1 MPDVGPVIIT
11 TDPEEF
17 QQELRELYVQ
27 GGGDCPEMSVG
38 AIKKALEISLPS
50 SFIYVFTDARSKD
63 YYLKPEA
70 LRLIQEKQ
78 SQVVFV
84 LTGDCGNRTHPG
96 YRAFEDI
103 AATSSGQVFHLE
115 KKDVNQV
122 LNFVVVSLQARKVNL
137 VAQDHNQGGV
147 HELVIPVDNQL
158 REITVSVSGQN
169 PAVTV
174 KDPTGLVLS
183 EGNGLSTLLQLESV
197 LVVNV
202 KSPMPGPWTLKA
214 SSTGLHTLRV
224 TGLSPLDFTHG
235 FSRKPTRNITATS
248 LRPILGIP
256 TYVVLNATGL
266 IPPGVINKLE
276 LINLQGLSLIEVPVF
291 PHPQQLYSSVYNV
304 SGILPPE
311 GFFYLRVSGVDV
323 DNFIFQRITPSAL
336 NAEIPAEPVVSM
348 VERQPGYYEQTAT
361 VVCNVQSVVP
371 FTVQWSKD
379 GKRLGSDLYFREST
393 NVTWE
398 ILDVSIAAE
407 GMYACKAFSIAGTG
421 KAQTFLDVREP
432 PPIIVKTIAGSA
444 PPGGNAVLSCIVT
457 SETPFNLT
465 WKRDRELLQFLLLP
479 HMEQLANGSL
489 KIQVK
494 DTADEGQYECI
505 AANEGGLVS
514 GMVYLAVQTP
524 PVVTMTDDVT
534 TFVTKDNVT
543 IVCTAKGYPKPGIM
557 WLHNGQLL
565 LPGAHYQPFSIAN
578 GAKQGCV
585 LAIFFSMTLREAK
598 EDLSEG
604 IYIRFCTDSS
614 VFNLRR
620 LLARTKTLEELEQEI
635 STDGSSL
642 TVINARVED
651 AGNYTCLA
659 TNSAGSQRLSVNLK
673 YYEVPTVEV
682 SSASQLV
689 SEGDTAVIE
698 CRASGIPEPSLTWL
712 KGNDEL
718 SDLPYIRILS
728 GMLEITGVQ
737 QGDSG
742 EYVCVATN
750 SAGSTSIR
758 SYLDVGLQP
767 TFSVIPVDLGADIGY
782 NVTLPCE
789 SVGSPTPTMK
799 WTHNGQAVNL
809 LSDGNYKQLDNGLF
823 IQNIGLEQE
832 GSYTCIAENAL
843 GKMQA
848 TLIVTVTGLVSPVV
862 TSVPPSVSVTVGS
875 DVRLPCP
882 VLMGNPPPSHQW
894 YKDLQIPLE
903 EEPGL
908 LEFAE
913 DRSLSIK
920 AAGLPDSGNYTCVVT
935 NVAGSTNVTISL
947 KVQVAPSISEDKTE
961 YTVVQGRQV
970 VLTCDA
976 DGVPSPTVSWN
987 NQGESVSGRPG
998 MSVSDT
1004 GALIISSA
1012 RPEDSGPYT
1021 CTAINPAGVASRQVN
1036 LQVFVPPSGTG
1047 GTGDSTNEVTATV
1060 DDKVSLPCDVNAIP
1074 PPVFAWIK
1082 DGQVLSADSARH
1094 AISSSGNLD
1103 IVAVQVDD
1111 SGKYVCVATNVAGNF
1126 TKDIHLIIQAIP
1138 SISEDKTEYTVVQG
1152 RQVVLT
1158 CDADGV
1164 PSPTVSWNNQGESV
1178 SGRPGMSVSDTGA
1191 LIISSA
1197 RPEDS
1202 GPYTCTAINPAG
1214 VASRQVN
1221 LQVFGPET
1229 DVTEEVTVRVDSLV
1243 ELPCKVDAFPPPI
1256 FSWIKDE
1263 QVLSG
1268 NSLHHVVLPSGTL
1281 RIATVE
1287 VADTGEY
1294 KCVATNVAGEF
1305 TKEYFLNVQVAP
1317 SISEDKTEYTVV
1329 QGRQVVLTCDADG
1342 VPSPTVS
1349 WNNQGESVSG
1359 RPGMSVSDTGALI
1372 ISSARPEDSGPYTCT
1387 AINPAGVASRQ
1398 VNLQVFV
1405 PPSGPGTDVTEEVT
1419 VRVDSLV
1426 ELPCKVDAFPPPI
1439 FSWIKDEQ
1447 VLSGNSL
1454 HHVVLPSGTLR
1465 IATVEVADTGEYK
1478 CVATNV
1484 AGEFTKEY
1492 FLNVQVAPSISEDKT
1507 EYTVVQGRQVVLTC
1521 DADGVPS
1528 PTVSWNNQGE
1538 SVSGRPGMSVSD
1550 AGALIISSARPE
1562 DSGPY
1567 TCTAINPAGVASRQ
1581 VDLQV
1586 FGPGGP
1592 EDGTERTVTA
1602 MVDSLVDL
1610 PCEVDSFPPPTFS
1623 WVKDGQ
1629 VLSGN
1634 SLQHL
1639 VVPSG
1644 TLRIAAVQVQDS
1656 GRYTCV
1662 ASNVAGDFRKDYIL
1676 DVQVAP
1682 SISEDKTEYTVVQ
1695 GRQVVLT
1702 CDADG
1707 VPSPTVSWNNQGE
1720 SVSGRPGM
1728 SVSDTGALIISSARP
1743 EDSGPYTCTAINP
1756 AGVAS
1761 RQVNLQ
1767 VFVPPTDGIE
1777 GGSNEVSV
1785 TVRNPVSLPCNVDAI
1800 PPPTFAWSKD
1810 GEPLSGNSLQHVV
1823 LPTGTLSIA
1832 AVEVDDTGIYRC
1844 IASNVAGNL
1853 TKEFILNVHVP
1864 PSVGGRA
1871 TIRDVTVTLNNS
1883 VTLDC
1888 LVSGI
1893 PRPSVRWLKNGE
1905 DVQIGDEVI
1914 LRNSGDTLHIPR
1926 SGLQDEGVYMCVA
1939 SNIVGEDTQSWAVTV
1954 WVPPSIS
1961 DSQNMIT
1968 LKPLESE
1975 DVSLAC
1981 RATGVPAPVFVWLK
1995 NGHSWPVG
2003 DSRVTTE
2010 VETTI
2015 QSGGQSS
2022 VSNYLTIRRVKVG
2035 DTAIYKCIARNSA
2048 GESHK
2053 AFNISVIVKPQI
2065 SGPEP
2070 PTPVIVQVGMSLSLE
2085 CISNG
2090 VPPPMVQWRKDSA
2103 LLSSDGRLTLLSR
2116 GQLLNINTAIQND
2129 QGLYTCTAT
2138 NEGGQA
2144 SRDFR
2149 VTIHVPSQIAGA
2161 DIRENITT
2169 IAGDI
2174 VQLQCDASG
2183 NPQPVVTWTKVGH
2196 QGGQT
2201 NRWQLL
2207 NEGRTLQVAQV
2218 QPEDSGMY
2226 LCTAMNNAGDDE
2238 REYFVKVLVPP
2249 SIDLDQSGEDIIA
2262 VVNRPVELSCPVE
2275 GIPTP
2280 QVRWLHNQ
2288 RPVNQDENIR
2298 ITRQGQTLTVSSVQ
2312 VSHQGSFTCIASNI
2326 VGEVQRTFKFT
2337 VQVPPKIAVI
2347 SEETTNVVSLL
2358 GSPLQLYCN
2367 ASGDPRP
2374 TISWLK
2380 EGSLIT
2386 TDTPGVQILGN
2397 SLTILAADLKDSGSY
2412 TCFANNAAGEDDH
2425 KFDVQIQGK
2434 GMTSG
2439 YYIVYFVPKI
2449 KGPASTEVPTVV
2461 GSPVTLLCEADGK
2474 PPPSLLWL
2482 KDGQTLP
2489 QISRLRVLSNGR
2501 KLRILSVQMA
2511 DSGLYTCIASNVVG
2525 ENQKNFIVTS
2535 LVPPRLQDKDV
2546 PKDITIIEGE
2556 SVELNCKSEGSPPP
2570 VVTWQKDSQ
2579 NVRMNMI
2586 DDGQTLML
2594 ENARVED
2601 SGVYRCLVANPA
2613 GNTTKVFNV
2622 SVHVPPVITS
2632 VESSVTVGI
2641 GEAALLT
2648 CQVEGVP
2655 HPTITWRK
2663 DGVFLTNRDSGRY
2676 QILPSGS
2683 LQISSASIQD
2693 AGLYTCM
2700 ASNEVGTDQ
2709 LRIKLFVHVP
2719 PTIGPGAAYVTAL
2732 VNFPALLSC
2741 EVTGVPAPA
2750 VTWYHEGAL
2759 LDLDELNYQLLPSG
2773 SLRITA
2779 VKLSDQG
2786 VFTCKAS
2793 NTQGTSERD
2802 LILQV
2807 QEPPIIEEGQTSNV
2821 MMVGEVITLECKV
2834 SGVPTP
2840 TVEWLKDGSVV
2851 PMTDR
2856 TSLVSTGLQISAAVV
2871 RDSGL
2876 YSCTAT
2882 NAAGTATRQIQL
2894 NIQDP
2899 PKINNED
2906 PTEVSVV
2913 VNSDVVLPCK
2923 VTGSPY
2929 PRVTWQKRGQIL
2941 KSGNGF
2947 TQRNNDS
2954 LEIRRIKVTDSG
2966 VYSCVAQNNAGTAV
2980 RKVKVFVQVPPAI
2993 EDGPRTII
3001 TKQGQSVTLPCLSS
3015 GRPRPSITWEFNG
3028 QAVSNTDFQHQMLF
3042 SGGLQIPIAQL
3053 QHTGTY
3059 VCKVN
3064 NEAGSSSRTI
3074 TLEVQAPP
3082 VISPVQ
3088 TQRTV
3093 VEGEDVTLPCE
3104 VEGTPVPAIT
3114 WLKDQQVLNLPTPR
3128 IQDRPGQLTI
3138 KEAQRDDGGEYVC
3151 TAINAAGEDSHSFT
3165 LIIFGAGRRKVKVD
3179 FGPPVV
3185 PSVTKHP
3192 GDTTVTKGA
3201 DIQLECAAEG
3211 VPTPEITWTFRGKI
3225 LPASSV
3231 NGHSSL
3237 VVRNAR
3243 KKDEGTY
3250 SCVAENTA
3258 GRRTWVA
3265 GVKVNLPPRVL
3276 QKPESKAVTVAGKV
3290 VLTCSVSGDP
3300 PPSIR
3305 WLKAGEFVESS
3316 NRIRLLENGSLAIF
3330 GATVEDQGLYEC
3342 RAFNEIGSVVAGTA
3356 ELTLQDS
3363 PQFEVEPKDVV
3374 VDQGG
3379 TILVNCAAKGQ
3390 PAPSIKWQ
3398 REGITIITEDRV
3410 TILPNDSLRIEAAQ
3424 MPDSG
3429 NYICLASNSI
3439 GKAKVEFRITVRG
3452 IYPCMVASLR
3462 GSHGSLAVPLVERVF
3477 RHGDDNVIILPL
3489 QTMGVPVSDH
3499 IQRPK
3504 HAILGNVKLMGA
3516 GQSGRCGR
3524 SALQLVVRVSI
3535 NASGPAT
3542 TQCLKTEAN
3551 LAQANPRKSRTATL
3565 TLALVLN
3572 GVWGPWSPWQPC
3584 DVTCGKGVQTRLR
3597 KCDNPAPS
3605 YGGLPCEGSD
3615 RQTQMCELDACPVD
3629 GKWTLWGPWSA
3640 CSSSCNNGIRT
3651 RTRTCTAAEHG
3662 GRACPGED
3670 TQVNFCNSLPCPVHG
3685 GWGPWTDWGSCS
3697 RSCNGGQQKRY
3708 RTCNNPQP
3716 QHGGQSCAGPAAEIE
3731 GCSFEPCPVHGKWS
3745 SWTEWSKCS
3754 ATCGRGE
3761 RIRTRSCNK
3770 PEPQYGGN
3778 SCLGDSSQVQ
3788 ACRIRSCRGRPTQ
3801 AHGSIIGTVNNL
3813 EFGVATLYAN
3823 ITKSRSGNHRVI
3835 AVMTNIP
3842 ANVGF
3847 WLRKL
3852 VSILT
3857 PVYWTTALEI
3867 GEAVNGYTLTKGIF
3881 QRETQV
3887 EFPTGETLHM
3897 THNARGLDDNGVL
3910 QLDIVLKG
3918 DVPRLSSTAN
3928 IILKDYVEDYV
3939 QTGPGQI
3946 YAFSTRMFT
3955 VDGHMQPYSWNH
3967 TIHYDSSLGQMP
3979 YLVER
3984 LSVSS
3989 VGVDYDPDSEI
4000 LDCKL
4005 EASISKGDPSN
4016 QCPEGFR
4023 LDPVGPYCRDDNEC
4037 ATNNPCSHFCHN
4049 AMGKYFCSCPPGL
4062 MIAVDGHT
4070 CEDTNECEKE
4080 KNICPPHQDC
4090 LNTVGSFRCAARC
4103 SKGYQRSASGNRDC
4117 QDLNECEKLPSPCQH
4132 ECINTVGGFRCSCR
4146 QGYRLLGKNT
4156 CVDIDECKGPT
4167 KVCSP
4172 EDRCINTLG
4181 SFTCRPVCNKGFRL
4195 VTNGSCIDIDECSA
4209 GVTECRFNQICRNT
4223 QGSYKCVCPRGFHS
4237 RAVGFPCTDMD
4248 ECQRQPRPCAYKCRN
4263 LPGSYKCLC
4272 PPGQKLL
4279 ADRRSCAGLW
4289 HPDDNNVIT
4298 TKSGCEAGYQEVDG
4312 VCSDVDECAG
4322 PRSKCQH
4329 ECYNTV
4335 GSYQC
4340 RCPTGYR
4347 VMPSGGTCQDINECI
4362 EQNINCGA
4370 NKLCFNRRG
4379 DYECVDSPCPPNYKR
4394 ESSTGYCIRDCNPA
4408 DYRCPTDYAVEFK
4421 TLALPYGIDT
4431 DQDLLRL
4438 IAYFEDGRQHP
4449 KTTFAI
4455 TEQESNLP
4463 FALRPD
4469 KGTDSETNH
4478 CSPFRNQAHYQGD
4491 YYQDAY
4497 QPPLTQT
4504 QPTTNP
4510 DTEEPWKQY

>member
-1 MPDVGPVIIT
+1 MMSWTMVLSVQKTFSRETLLCLCMVWACVLAQGSDETLTPKDVPQGASTLAFVFDITGSMYDDLVQVIDGAAKILETTLSRKEKPLYNYALVPFHDPDIGPVIIT

-17 QQELRELYVQ
+17 QQQLRELYVQ

-122 LNFVVVSLQARKVNL
+122 LNFVRVSLQARKVNL
-137 VAQDHNQGGV
+137 VAQDHNQGGI
-147 HELVIPVDNQL
+147 HELVLPVDNQL

-169 PAVTV
+169 PAITV

-183 EGNGLSTLLQLESV
+183 EGNGLTTLLQLESV

-202 KSPMPGPWTLKA
+202 KAPMPGPWTLKA

-224 TGLSPLDFTHG
+224 TGLSSLDFTHG
-235 FSRKPTRNITATS
+235 FSRKPTRNITAAAS
-248 LRPILGIP
+248 RPILGIP
-256 TYVVLNATGL
+256 TYVVVNATGL

-291 PHPQQLYSSVYNV
+291 RHPEQHYSSLYNV

-348 VERQPGYYEQTAT
+348 AERQPGYYEQTAT

-407 GMYACKAFSIAGTG
+407 GMYECKAFSIAGVD
-421 KAQTFLDVREP
+421 KARTFLDVREP
-432 PPIIVKTIAGSA
+432 PPIIVRAIGGSA
-444 PPGGNAVLSCIVT
+444 PPGGNTVLSCIVT

-465 WKRDRELLQFLLLP
+465 WKRNGKQLQFLLLP

-489 KIQVK
+489 KIQVQG
-494 DTADEGQYECI
+494 TADEGEYECI
-505 AANEGGLVS
+505 AANEGGHVS

-524 PVVTMTDDVT
+524 PVITITEDVS
-534 TFVTKDNVT
+534 TFVAKDNVT

-565 LPGAHYQPFSIAN
+565 LPSAHYQ
-578 GAKQGCV
+578 
-585 LAIFFSMTLREAK
+585 
-598 EDLSEG
+598 
-604 IYIRFCTDSS
+604 
-614 VFNLRR
+614 
-620 LLARTKTLEELEQEI
+620 I
-635 STDGSSL
+635 SPDGSGL

-659 TNSAGSQRLSVNLK
+659 TNSAGSQRGIVNLQ
-673 YYEVPTVEV
+673 YHEVPTVEV

-689 SEGDTAVIE
+689 SEGDTAVLE
-698 CRASGIPEPSLTWL
+698 CKASGIPAPSFTWL
-712 KGNDEL
+712 KGKEEL
-718 SDLPYIRILS
+718 SDLPYIKILN
-728 GMLEITGVQ
+728 GKLEITGVQ
-737 QGDSG
+737 LADSG

-750 SAGSTSIR
+750 AVGSTSI
-758 SYLDVGLQP
+758 SSFLEVGFQP
-767 TFSVIPVDLGADIGY
+767 TFSVAPVDVGVDIGY

-789 SVGSPTPTMK
+789 SVGSPTPTIR
-799 WTHNGQAVNL
+799 WTHHGQPVD
-809 LSDGNYKQLDNGLF
+809 LSDRHYKQLDSGLL
-823 IQNIGLEQE
+823 IQSVGLEQE

-848 TLIVTVTGLVSPVV
+848 TLLVTVTGLVSPVV
-862 TSVPPSVSVTVGS
+862 TTVPPSVSVIVGS

-882 VLMGNPPPSHQW
+882 VLMGNPPPRHQW
-894 YKDLQIPLE
+894 YKNSQIPLD
-903 EEPGL
+903 EEPGI
-908 LEFAE
+908 LEFGD

-920 AAGLPDSGNYTCVVT
+920 TAELLDSGIYTCVVT

-947 KVQVAPSISEDKTE
+947 KVQV
-961 YTVVQGRQV
+961 
-970 VLTCDA
+970 
-976 DGVPSPTVSWN
+976 
-987 NQGESVSGRPG
+987 
-998 MSVSDT
+998 
-1004 GALIISSA
+1004 
-1012 RPEDSGPYT
+1012 
-1021 CTAINPAGVASRQVN
+1021 
-1036 LQVFVPPSGTG
+1036 
-1047 GTGDSTNEVTATV
+1047 
-1060 DDKVSLPCDVNAIP
+1060 
-1074 PPVFAWIK
+1074 
-1082 DGQVLSADSARH
+1082 
-1094 AISSSGNLD
+1094 
-1103 IVAVQVDD
+1103 
-1111 SGKYVCVATNVAGNF
+1111 
-1126 TKDIHLIIQAIP
+1126 IP

-1164 PSPTVSWNNQGESV
+1164 PSPTVTWNNRGEPV
-1178 SGRPGMSVSDTGA
+1178 SDRPGMSISDTGA

-1197 RPEDS
+1197 RPADS

-1221 LQVFGPET
+1221 LQVFVPPSGTNFTDNSTNEVTATVDDKVSLPCDVDAIPPPVFAWIKDGQVLSGPRHSISSSGTLNIVAVQVGDSGKYVCVATNEAGNFT
-1229 DVTEEVTVRVDSLV
+1229 LDLNLIVQAIPSISGDKTEYTVVQGRQVVLTCDADGVPSPTVTWNNRGEPVSDRPGMSISDTGALIISSARPADSGPYTCTAINPAGVASRQVNLQVFVPPSGSGIDGTEEVTVMVDSLV
-1243 ELPCKVDAFPPPI
+1243 ELPCKVDAFPPPT
-1256 FSWIKDE
+1256 FSWIKDG
-1263 QVLSG
+1263 QMLSG
-1268 NSLHHVVLPSGTL
+1268 NSLQHVVLPSGTL
-1281 RIATVE
+1281 RIATVQ
-1287 VADTGEY
+1287 VADSGEY
-1294 KCVATNVAGEF
+1294 KCVASNVAGEL
-1305 TKEYFLNVQVAP
+1305 TKDYTLDVQVIPSISGDKTEYTVVQGRQVVLTCDADGVPSPTVTWNNRGEPVSDRPGMSISDTGALIISSARPADSGPYTCTAINPAGVASRQVNLQVFVPPSGSGIDGTEEVTVMVDSLVELPCKVDAFPPPTFSWIKDGQMLSGNSLQHVVLPSGTLRIATVQVADSGEYKCVASNVAGELTKDYTLDVQVIP

-1342 VPSPTVS
+1342 VPSPTVT
-1349 WNNQGESVSG
+1349 WNNRGEPVSD
-1359 RPGMSVSDTGALI
+1359 RPGMSISDTGALI
-1372 ISSARPEDSGPYTCT
+1372 ISSARPADSGPYTCT

-1405 PPSGPGTDVTEEVT
+1405 PPSGSGIDGTEEVT
-1419 VRVDSLV
+1419 VMVDSLV
-1426 ELPCKVDAFPPPI
+1426 ELPCKVDAFPPPT
-1439 FSWIKDEQ
+1439 FSWIKDGQ
-1447 VLSGNSL
+1447 MLSGNSL
-1454 HHVVLPSGTLR
+1454 QHVVLPSGTLR
-1465 IATVEVADTGEYK
+1465 IATVQVADSGEYK
-1478 CVATNV
+1478 CVASNV
-1484 AGEFTKEY
+1484 AGELTKDY
-1492 FLNVQVAPSISEDKT
+1492 TLDVQVIPSISEDKT

-1528 PTVSWNNQGE
+1528 PTVTWKNRGE
-1538 SVSGRPGMSVSD
+1538 PVSDRPGMS
-1550 AGALIISSARPE
+1550 I
-1562 DSGPY
+1562 
-1567 TCTAINPAGVASRQ
+1567 
-1581 VDLQV
+1581 
-1586 FGPGGP
+1586 
-1592 EDGTERTVTA
+1592 
-1602 MVDSLVDL
+1602 
-1610 PCEVDSFPPPTFS
+1610 
-1623 WVKDGQ
+1623 
-1629 VLSGN
+1629 
-1634 SLQHL
+1634 
-1639 VVPSG
+1639 
-1644 TLRIAAVQVQDS
+1644 
-1656 GRYTCV
+1656 
-1662 ASNVAGDFRKDYIL
+1662 
-1676 DVQVAP
+1676 
-1682 SISEDKTEYTVVQ
+1682 
-1695 GRQVVLT
+1695 
-1702 CDADG
+1702 
-1707 VPSPTVSWNNQGE
+1707 
-1720 SVSGRPGM
+1720 
-1728 SVSDTGALIISSARP
+1728 SDTGALIISSARP
-1743 EDSGPYTCTAINP
+1743 ADSGPYTCTAINP

-1767 VFVPPTDGIE
+1767 VFVPPTGDGFQ
-1777 GGSNEVSV
+1777 GGINEISV
-1785 TVRNPVSLPCNVDAI
+1785 TVRNPVSLPCDVDAI
-1800 PPPTFAWSKD
+1800 PPPIFAWIKD
-1810 GEPLSGNSLQHVV
+1810 GETLSGNSLQHVV
-1823 LPTGTLSIA
+1823 LPSGTLSIA
-1832 AVEVDDTGIYRC
+1832 AVEVDDAGIYRC
-1844 IASNVAGNL
+1844 IATNVAGNF
-1853 TKEFILNVHVP
+1853 TKEFVLDVHVP
-1864 PSVGGRA
+1864 PSVRDGTV
-1871 TIRDVTVTLNNS
+1871 TIRDVTVTFNTS

-1893 PRPSVRWLKNGE
+1893 PRPSVQWLKNGK
-1905 DVQIGDEVI
+1905 DVQIGGQVI
-1914 LRNSGDTLHIPR
+1914 LKNSGETLHIPR
-1926 SGLQDEGVYMCVA
+1926 ASLQDGGVYMCVA
-1939 SNIVGEDTQSWAVTV
+1939 TNIAGEDTQSWAVTV
-1954 WVPPSIS
+1954 FVPPSIS
-1961 DSQNMIT
+1961 DSQSMVV
-1968 LKPLESE
+1968 LKPLETE
-1975 DVSLAC
+1975 DVSMAC
-1981 RATGVPAPVFVWLK
+1981 QATGVPAPVFVWLK

-2003 DSRVTTE
+2003 NSKVTTE
-2010 VETTI
+2010 IQTTL
-2015 QSGGQSS
+2015 QSDGQSS
-2022 VSNYLTIRRVKVG
+2022 VSNYLTIRNVKVG

-2048 GESHK
+2048 GESNK
-2053 AFNISVIVKPQI
+2053 NFNISVLVKPQI

-2070 PTPVIVQVGMSLSLE
+2070 PTPMIVQVGTSLSLE

-2090 VPPPMVQWRKDSA
+2090 VPAPTVQWRKDGA

-2129 QGLYTCTAT
+2129 EGLYTCVAS

-2144 SRDFR
+2144 SRSFR
-2149 VTIHVPSQIAGA
+2149 VNIHVPSQIAGA
-2161 DIRENITT
+2161 DIRENMTT

-2174 VQLQCDASG
+2174 VELQCDASG
-2183 NPQPVVTWTKVGH
+2183 NPQPAVTWTKVGH
-2196 QGGQT
+2196 HGGKID
-2201 NRWQLL
+2201 RWKLL
-2207 NEGRTLQVAQV
+2207 NEGHTLQIVQV

-2226 LCTAMNNAGDDE
+2226 LCTAINSAGDDE

-2249 SIDLDQSGEDIIA
+2249 SIDLTGSGADVTA
-2262 VVNRPVELSCPVE
+2262 VINRPMELTCPVE

-2288 RPVNQDENIR
+2288 KRVNQDENIR
-2298 ITRQGQTLTVSSVQ
+2298 ITRQGQTLSISSVH
-2312 VSHQGSFTCIASNI
+2312 VSHRGTFTCIASNI
-2326 VGEVQRTFKFT
+2326 VGEEQRSFRTI
-2337 VQVPPKIAVI
+2337 VQVPPKIAI

-2358 GSPLQLYCN
+2358 GSQLELHCN
-2367 ASGDPRP
+2367 ASGDPPP
-2374 TISWLK
+2374 TTSWLK
-2380 EGSLIT
+2380 EGLLIT
-2386 TDTPGVQILGN
+2386 ADTPGVEILGN
-2397 SLTILAADLKDSGSY
+2397 KLTILGANLKDSGSY
-2412 TCFANNAAGEDDH
+2412 TCVANNAAGEDDH
-2425 KFDVQIQGK
+2425 NFDVQIQ
-2434 GMTSG
+2434 
-2439 YYIVYFVPKI
+2439 VVPEI
-2449 KGPASTEVPTVV
+2449 KGEASTDVRTVV
-2461 GSPVTLLCEADGK
+2461 GNSVTLLCEADGQ

-2489 QISRLRVLSNGR
+2489 QISRLRVLSDGR
-2501 KLRILSVQMA
+2501 KLRILSVQKA

-2525 ENQKNFIVTS
+2525 ENQKNFILTS

-2556 SVELNCKSEGSPPP
+2556 SVELNCRSEGSPPP
-2570 VVTWQKDSQ
+2570 VVTWQKDDQ
-2579 NVRMNMI
+2579 NIHLSISN
-2586 DDGQTLML
+2586 DGQTLML
-2594 ENARVED
+2594 ENARVKD

-2613 GNTTKVFNV
+2613 GNTTKVYNI
-2622 SVHVPPVITS
+2622 SVHVPPVIS
-2632 VESSVTVGI
+2632 IAESLVTVGV
-2641 GEAALLT
+2641 GEVALLT
-2648 CQVEGVP
+2648 CQAEGVP

-2663 DGVFLTNRDSGRY
+2663 DGVFLTNRDSGKYRV
-2676 QILPSGS
+2676 LPSGS
-2683 LQISSASIQD
+2683 VQISSASIQD

-2700 ASNEVGTDQ
+2700 ASNEAGTDQ
-2709 LRIKLFVHVP
+2709 QRIQLFVHVQ
-2719 PTIGPGAAYVTAL
+2719 PTIGPGATSVTAL
-2732 VNFPALLSC
+2732 VNSPALLSC
-2741 EVTGVPAPA
+2741 EVTGVPAPT
-2750 VTWYHEGAL
+2750 VTWYHEGAP
-2759 LDLDELNYQLLPSG
+2759 LDSDELNYQLLPSG

-2786 VFTCKAS
+2786 IFTCQAS
-2793 NTQGTSERD
+2793 NTQGSSERD
-2802 LILQV
+2802 LLLQV
-2807 QEPPIIEEGQTSNV
+2807 QEPPTIEEGGTDSV
-2821 MMVGEVITLECKV
+2821 VMVGEVITLECKV

-2840 TVEWLKDGSVV
+2840 TVDWLKDGSVV

-2871 RDSGL
+2871 RDSGQ

-2882 NAAGTATRQIQL
+2882 NAAGTATKQIQL
-2894 NIQDP
+2894 NVRDP
-2899 PKINNED
+2899 PRINDED
-2906 PTEVSVV
+2906 PTDISVV
-2913 VNSDVVLPCK
+2913 VNSDVVLPCR
-2923 VTGSPY
+2923 VMGSPH
-2929 PRVTWQKRGQIL
+2929 PRVTWQKRGQFL
-2941 KSGNGF
+2941 HDDNGF
-2947 TQRNNDS
+2947 TQRDDHS
-2954 LEIRRIKVTDSG
+2954 LEIRRIKVADSG

-2980 RKVKVFVQVPPAI
+2980 RKVKVFVQVPPVI

-3001 TKQGQSVTLPCLSS
+3001 TKQGLSVTLPCLSS
-3015 GRPRPSITWEFNG
+3015 GRPRPSINWEFNG
-3028 QAVSNTDFQHQMLF
+3028 KPIVSTDFQHQMLF

-3053 QHTGTY
+3053 EHTGTY
-3059 VCKVN
+3059 ACKVT

-3082 VISPVQ
+3082 VIAPVQ

-3093 VEGEDVTLPCE
+3093 VEGQDVSLPCE
-3104 VEGTPVPAIT
+3104 AEGTPVPAIT
-3114 WLKDQQVLNLPTPR
+3114 WLKDQQVLNLQTSR
-3128 IQDRPGQLTI
+3128 IQVSPGQLTI
-3138 KEAQRDDGGEYVC
+3138 KEAQRDDGGEYIC
-3151 TAINAAGEDSHSFT
+3151 SAINAAGEDSHSFT
-3165 LIIFGAGRRKVKVD
+3165 LLIF
-3179 FGPPVV
+3179 VV
-3185 PSVTKHP
+3185 PSLTQFP
-3192 GDTTVTKGA
+3192 GDTKVTEGE

-3211 VPTPEITWTFRGKI
+3211 VPTPVITWTFRGKI
-3225 LPASSV
+3225 IPASSV
-3231 NGHSSL
+3231 NGYSSL

-3258 GRRTWVA
+3258 GRRRVVA
-3265 GVKVNLPPRVL
+3265 AVKVNIPPRVV
-3276 QKPESKAVTVAGKV
+3276 KRPESKAVTVAGKV

-3300 PPSIR
+3300 PPRIR
-3305 WLKAGEFVESS
+3305 WLKSGEFVKSS
-3316 NRIRLLENGSLAIF
+3316 NRIQLLKNGSLVIN
-3330 GATVEDQGLYEC
+3330 GATAEDKGLYEC
-3342 RAFNEIGSVVAGTA
+3342 RAFNEIGTVVAGTA

-3363 PQFEVEPKDVV
+3363 PQIVVKPEDVV

-3379 TILVNCAAKGQ
+3379 TILVNCGAMGE
-3390 PAPSIKWQ
+3390 PAPSIQWQ

-3429 NYICLASNSI
+3429 NYICLASNSF
-3439 GKAKVEFRITVRG
+3439 GKSFVNFRITVR
-3452 IYPCMVASLR
+3452 V
-3462 GSHGSLAVPLVERVF
+3462 HGGFSPWQPWESCSTTCGEGVQTR
-3477 RHGDDNVIILPL
+3477 RRRCDNPPPANNGHFCV
-3489 QTMGVPVSDH
+3489 
-3499 IQRPK
+3499 
-3504 HAILGNVKLMGA
+3504 
-3516 GQSGRCGR
+3516 
-3524 SALQLVVRVSI
+3524 
-3535 NASGPAT
+3535 GPHT
-3542 TQCLKTEAN
+3542 ESKTC
-3551 LAQANPRKSRTATL
+3551 NPRQCEIDGGWSNWSVWEECSATCGKGVHQRTRSCNNPIPQNGGKPCTGEATQVQDCH
-3565 TLALVLN
+3565 TEPCPVN
-3572 GVWGPWSPWQPC
+3572 GVWGQWSPWQPC

-3597 KCDNPAPS
+3597 KCDKPAPS
-3605 YGGLPCEGSD
+3605 HGGLPCEGSV

-3629 GKWTLWGPWSA
+3629 GKWTLWSPWSA

-3651 RTRTCTAAEHG
+3651 RTRTCTTAEHG
-3662 GRACPGED
+3662 GRSCPGED

-3685 GWGPWTDWGSCS
+3685 GWGPWTAWGSCS

-3716 QHGGQSCAGPAAEIE
+3716 QHGGQSCAGPATETE

-3745 SWTEWSKCS
+3745 PWTEWSECS

-3761 RIRTRSCNK
+3761 RTRTRSCNK
-3770 PEPQYGGN
+3770 PQPQYGGN

-3801 AHGSIIGTVNNL
+3801 AYGSIIGTVNNL
-3813 EFGVATLYAN
+3813 EFGVSTLHAN

-3835 AVMTNIP
+3835 AVMTDIP

-3857 PVYWTTALEI
+3857 PVYWTTALEV

-3918 DVPRLSSTAN
+3918 DVPHLSSTAN

-3955 VDGHMQPYSWNH
+3955 VDGHMQPYTWNH

-4005 EASISKGDPSN
+4005 EASISKGVPSN
-4016 QCPEGFR
+4016 QCPAGFQ
-4023 LDPVGPYCRDDNEC
+4023 LDSVGPYCRDDNEC

-4049 AMGKYFCSCPPGL
+4049 AIGKYFCSCPPGH

-4070 CEDTNECEKE
+4070 CEDTNECEQE
-4080 KNICPPHQDC
+4080 KDICPPHQDC
-4090 LNTVGSFRCAARC
+4090 LNTVGSFHCAARC
-4103 SKGYQRSASGNRDC
+4103 SKGYHRSPSGNRDC
-4117 QDLNECEKLPSPCQH
+4117 QD
-4132 ECINTVGGFRCSCR
+4132 
-4146 QGYRLLGKNT
+4146 
-4156 CVDIDECKGPT
+4156 IDECNGPT
-4167 KVCSP
+4167 EVCSP

-4181 SFTCRPVCNKGFRL
+4181 SFTCRPVCNKGFQL
-4195 VTNGSCIDIDECSA
+4195 VANGSCIDIDECSA

-4223 QGSYKCVCPRGFHS
+4223 QGGYKCVCPRGFHS
-4237 RAVGFPCTDMD
+4237 RAVGFPCTDVD

-4272 PPGQKLL
+4272 PSGQELL

-4289 HPDDNNVIT
+4289 HPDNTDNNVIT
-4298 TKSGCEAGYQEVDG
+4298 TTSGCDAGYQEVDG
-4312 VCSDVDECAG
+4312 ICLDVDECAG
-4322 PRSKCQH
+4322 PKSKCQH
-4329 ECYNTV
+4329 ECHNTV

-4347 VMPSGGTCQDINECI
+4347 VLPSGGTCQDINECI
-4362 EQNINCGA
+4362 EKDINCGP
-4370 NKLCFNRRG
+4370 NRLCFNRRG
-4379 DYECVDSPCPPNYKR
+4379 DYECVDSPCPPSYRR

-4408 DYRCPTDYAVEFK
+4408 DYRCPTDYAVEYK
-4421 TLALPYGIDT
+4421 TLALPYGIDAN
-4431 DQDLLRL
+4431 QDLLRL

-4449 KTTFAI
+4449 KTTFSI

-4469 KGTDSETNH
+4469 KGTGVLYTL
-4478 CSPFRNQAHYQGD
+4478 R
-4491 YYQDAY
+4491 
-4497 QPPLTQT
+4497 PLTQARSF
-4504 QPTTNP
+4504 QMRVRAISYDESRIEYQTTFIIYISVSSYP
-4510 DTEEPWKQY
+4510 Y

>member
-1 MPDVGPVIIT
+1 MISGTMVVGVRKIDILLCLCMVWACCMAQDRGETSAPEDVPQGASTLAFVFDITGSMYDDLVQVIEGAAKILETTLSRKEKPLYNYALVPFHDPDIGPVIIT

-122 LNFVVVSLQARKVNL
+122 LNFVRVSLQARKVNL
-137 VAQDHNQGGV
+137 VAQDHNQAGV

-169 PAVTV
+169 PSITV
-174 KDPTGLVLS
+174 RDPTGLVLS
-183 EGNGLSTLLQLESV
+183 EGNGLTTLLQLESV

-202 KSPMPGPWTLKA
+202 KAPMPGPWTLKA

-235 FSRKPTRNITATS
+235 FSRKPTRNMTATS
-248 LRPILGIP
+248 PRPVLGIP

-291 PHPQQLYSSVYNV
+291 PDPEQPYSSLYNV

-361 VVCNVQSVVP
+361 VVCSVQSVVP

-407 GMYACKAFSIAGTG
+407 GMYECKAFSIAGVG
-421 KAQTFLDVREP
+421 KARTFLDVREP
-432 PPIIVKTIAGSA
+432 PPIIVSTIAGSA

-465 WKRDRELLQFLLLP
+465 WKREGELLQFLLLP

-505 AANEGGLVS
+505 AANEGGQVS

-524 PVVTMTDDVT
+524 PVVTITDDVS

-565 LPGAHYQPFSIAN
+565 LPSSHYQ
-578 GAKQGCV
+578 
-585 LAIFFSMTLREAK
+585 
-598 EDLSEG
+598 
-604 IYIRFCTDSS
+604 
-614 VFNLRR
+614 
-620 LLARTKTLEELEQEI
+620 I
-635 STDGSSL
+635 SGDGSSL

-682 SSASQLV
+682 SLASQLV
-689 SEGDTAVIE
+689 SEGDTAVLE
-698 CRASGIPEPSLTWL
+698 CKASGIPAPSLTWL
-712 KGNDEL
+712 KGDDEL
-718 SDLPYIRILS
+718 RDLPYIRILN
-728 GMLEITGVQ
+728 GKLEITGVQ
-737 QGDSG
+737 LGDSG

-750 SAGSTSIR
+750 SAGSTSIS
-758 SYLDVGLQP
+758 SYLEVGLQP
-767 TFSVIPVDLGADIGY
+767 TFSVVPVDMGVDIGY

-789 SVGSPTPTMK
+789 SVGSPTPAIR
-799 WTHNGQAVNL
+799 WTHNGQPVNL
-809 LSDGNYKQLDNGLF
+809 VSDRKYKQLDNGLF

-848 TLIVTVTGLVSPVV
+848 TLLVTVTGLVSPVV
-862 TSVPPSVSVTVGS
+862 TSVPPSISVTVGS

-882 VLMGNPPPSHQW
+882 VLMGNPQPTHQW
-894 YKDLQIPLE
+894 YKNSQIPLE
-903 EEPGL
+903 EEPGI

-913 DRSLSIK
+913 DRSLLIK
-920 AAGLPDSGNYTCVVT
+920 TAGLPDSGRYTCFVT

-947 KVQVAPSISEDKTE
+947 KVQVSPSISEDETE

-987 NQGESVSGRPG
+987 NQGAPVSGRQG
-998 MSVSDT
+998 MSISDT

-1036 LQVFVPPSGTG
+1036 LQVFVPPSGQ
-1047 GTGDSTNEVTATV
+1047 GTDGTEEVTAMV
-1060 DDKVSLPCDVNAIP
+1060 DSLVELPCKVDAFP
-1074 PPVFAWIK
+1074 PPTFSWIK
-1082 DGQVLSADSARH
+1082 DGQVLSGNSLHHAVLPSGTLRIATVKVADS
-1094 AISSSGNLD
+1094 GEY
-1103 IVAVQVDD
+1103 
-1111 SGKYVCVATNVAGNF
+1111 KCVATNVAGEL
-1126 TKDIHLIIQAIP
+1126 TKDYSLNVQVSP
-1138 SISEDKTEYTVVQG
+1138 SISEEKTEYTVVQG

-1164 PSPTVSWNNQGESV
+1164 PSPTVSWNNQGEPV
-1178 SGRPGMSVSDTGA
+1178 SGRQGMS
-1191 LIISSA
+1191 I
-1197 RPEDS
+1197 
-1202 GPYTCTAINPAG
+1202 
-1214 VASRQVN
+1214 
-1221 LQVFGPET
+1221 
-1229 DVTEEVTVRVDSLV
+1229 
-1243 ELPCKVDAFPPPI
+1243 
-1256 FSWIKDE
+1256 
-1263 QVLSG
+1263 
-1268 NSLHHVVLPSGTL
+1268 
-1281 RIATVE
+1281 
-1287 VADTGEY
+1287 
-1294 KCVATNVAGEF
+1294 
-1305 TKEYFLNVQVAP
+1305 
-1317 SISEDKTEYTVV
+1317 
-1329 QGRQVVLTCDADG
+1329 
-1342 VPSPTVS
+1342 
-1349 WNNQGESVSG
+1349 
-1359 RPGMSVSDTGALI
+1359 SDTGALI

-1405 PPSGPGTDVTEEVT
+1405 PPSSGSGGPGDDTET
-1419 VRVDSLV
+1419 
-1426 ELPCKVDAFPPPI
+1426 
-1439 FSWIKDEQ
+1439 
-1447 VLSGNSL
+1447 
-1454 HHVVLPSGTLR
+1454 
-1465 IATVEVADTGEYK
+1465 
-1478 CVATNV
+1478 
-1484 AGEFTKEY
+1484 
-1492 FLNVQVAPSISEDKT
+1492 
-1507 EYTVVQGRQVVLTC
+1507 
-1521 DADGVPS
+1521 
-1528 PTVSWNNQGE
+1528 
-1538 SVSGRPGMSVSD
+1538 
-1550 AGALIISSARPE
+1550 
-1562 DSGPY
+1562 
-1567 TCTAINPAGVASRQ
+1567 
-1581 VDLQV
+1581 
-1586 FGPGGP
+1586 
-1592 EDGTERTVTA
+1592 TVTA

-1634 SLQHL
+1634 SLQYL
-1639 VVPSG
+1639 VLPSG
-1644 TLRIAAVQVQDS
+1644 KLRIAAVQVGDN
-1656 GRYTCV
+1656 GRYTCI

-1676 DVQVAP
+1676 DVQVSP
-1682 SISEDKTEYTVVQ
+1682 SISEDETEYTVVQ

-1720 SVSGRPGM
+1720 PVSGRQGM
-1728 SVSDTGALIISSARP
+1728 SISDTGALIISSARP

-1767 VFVPPTDGIE
+1767 VFVPPTGDGVQ

-1785 TVRNPVSLPCNVDAI
+1785 TVRNPVSLPCAVDAI

-1810 GEPLSGNSLQHVV
+1810 GEPLSGNSLQHVI
-1823 LPTGTLSIA
+1823 LPSGTLSIA
-1832 AVEVDDTGIYRC
+1832 AVEVDDTGTYRC

-1853 TKEFILNVHVP
+1853 TKDFILNVHVP
-1864 PSVGGRA
+1864 PTVGDGRVP
-1871 TIRDVTVTLNNS
+1871 IRDVTVTLNNS

-1893 PRPSVRWLKNGE
+1893 PRPSVRWLKDGE
-1905 DVQIGDEVI
+1905 DVKIGDQVQ
-1914 LRNSGDTLHIPR
+1914 LQNSGDTLQISR
-1926 SGLQDEGVYMCVA
+1926 TSLQDGGVYMCVA
-1939 SNIVGEDTQSWAVTV
+1939 TNIAGEDTQSWGVTV
-1954 WVPPSIS
+1954 WVPPTIP
-1961 DSQNMIT
+1961 DNQNMIT
-1968 LKPLESE
+1968 LTPLESE
-1975 DVSLAC
+1975 DVSIAC
-1981 RATGVPAPVFVWLK
+1981 QATGVPAPVFVWLK
-1995 NGHSWPVG
+1995 NDRSWPVG

-2010 VETTI
+2010 VETTLD
-2015 QSGGQSS
+2015 SGGQSS
-2022 VSNYLTIRRVKVG
+2022 VSNYITIRNVKVG

-2053 AFNISVIVKPQI
+2053 VFNISVIVKPQI
-2065 SGPEP
+2065 SGLEP
-2070 PTPVIVQVGMSLSLE
+2070 PSPMIVQVGTSLSLE

-2090 VPPPMVQWRKDSA
+2090 VPAPTVQWRKDGA

-2116 GQLLNINTAIQND
+2116 GQLLNIDTAIQND
-2129 QGLYTCTAT
+2129 EGLYTCTAS

-2169 IAGDI
+2169 IAGDM
-2174 VQLQCDASG
+2174 VELQCDASG

-2196 QGGQT
+2196 QGAER
-2201 NRWQLL
+2201 NRWKLL
-2207 NEGRTLQVAQV
+2207 NGGTTLQVVQV
-2218 QPEDSGMY
+2218 QPEDSGTY

-2249 SIDLDQSGEDIIA
+2249 TIDLSGPGEDVTT
-2262 VVNRPVELSCPVE
+2262 VVNRPVELTCPVE

-2298 ITRQGQTLTVSSVQ
+2298 LTRQGQTLSVSSVQ
-2312 VSHQGSFTCIASNI
+2312 ISHQGTFTCIASNI
-2326 VGEVQRTFKFT
+2326 VGQVERTFRLT
-2337 VQVPPKIAVI
+2337 VQVPPKIVM

-2358 GSPLQLYCN
+2358 GSPLQLQCN
-2367 ASGDPRP
+2367 ASGDPPP

-2386 TDTPGVQILGN
+2386 ADTPGVQVLGN
-2397 SLTILAADLKDSGSY
+2397 TLTILAADLKLHSGSY

-2425 KFDVQIQGK
+2425 NFNVQIQ
-2434 GMTSG
+2434 
-2439 YYIVYFVPKI
+2439 VVPII
-2449 KGPASTEVPTVV
+2449 KGPASTEVRTVV
-2461 GSPVTLLCEADGK
+2461 GNPVTLQCEADGT

-2525 ENQKNFIVTS
+2525 ENQRNFIVTS

-2556 SVELNCKSEGSPPP
+2556 SVELNCRSEGSPPP
-2570 VVTWQKDSQ
+2570 VVTWQRDSQ
-2579 NVRMNMI
+2579 NIRTNTLN
-2586 DDGQTLML
+2586 DGQTVML

-2601 SGVYRCLVANPA
+2601 SGLYRCLVANPA

-2632 VESSVTVGI
+2632 DESSVTVGV

-2648 CQVEGVP
+2648 CQAEGVP
-2655 HPTITWRK
+2655 LPTITWRK
-2663 DGVFLTNRDSGRY
+2663 DGVFLTNRDSARY
-2676 QILPSGS
+2676 RILPSGS
-2683 LQISSASIQD
+2683 VQISSTSVQD

-2709 LRIKLFVHVP
+2709 QRINLFVHVP
-2719 PTIGPGAAYVTAL
+2719 PTIGPGAASITTL

-2741 EVTGVPAPA
+2741 EVTGVPAPT

-2773 SLRITA
+2773 SLRIAA
-2779 VKLSDQG
+2779 VKLSDRG
-2786 VFTCKAS
+2786 VFTCQAS
-2793 NTQGTSERD
+2793 NTQGTAERD

-2807 QEPPIIEEGQTSNV
+2807 QEPPIIEEGSTNSV
-2821 MMVGEVITLECKV
+2821 VMVGQVVTLECKV
-2834 SGVPTP
+2834 SGVPSP

-2856 TSLVSTGLQISAAVV
+2856 TSLVSTGLHISAAVV
-2871 RDSGL
+2871 RDSGQ

-2882 NAAGTATRQIQL
+2882 NAAGTATRQMQL
-2894 NIQDP
+2894 DVQDP
-2899 PKINNED
+2899 PKINDED

-2913 VNSDVVLPCK
+2913 VNTDVVLPCK
-2923 VTGSPY
+2923 VQGSPD

-2941 KSGNGF
+2941 QSGNGF
-2947 TQRNNDS
+2947 AQRVDGS
-2954 LEIRRIKVTDSG
+2954 LEIRRIKVSDSG

-3015 GRPRPSITWEFNG
+3015 GRPRPSISWEFNG
-3028 QAVSNTDFQHQMLF
+3028 TPVINANFQHQMLF

-3059 VCKVN
+3059 VCKVS
-3064 NEAGSSSRTI
+3064 NEAGSSSRTM

-3082 VISPVQ
+3082 LIAPVQ

-3104 VEGTPVPAIT
+3104 AEGTPVPAIT
-3114 WLKDQQVLNLPTPR
+3114 WLKDQQVLSLPTSR
-3128 IQDRPGQLTI
+3128 LQVSPGQLTI

-3165 LIIFGAGRRKVKVD
+3165 LIIF
-3179 FGPPVV
+3179 VV
-3185 PSVTKHP
+3185 PSITKIP
-3192 GDTTVTKGA
+3192 GDTKVTKGA

-3211 VPTPEITWTFRGKI
+3211 VPTPMITWTFRGKI
-3225 LPASSV
+3225 LPAPSV
-3231 NGHSSL
+3231 NGYSSL

-3258 GRRTWVA
+3258 GRRKVVA
-3265 GVKVNLPPRVL
+3265 AVKVNLPPRVL

-3305 WLKAGEFVESS
+3305 WLKAGEFVQSS
-3316 NRIRLLENGSLAIF
+3316 NRIRLLENGSLAIY
-3330 GATVEDQGLYEC
+3330 GATAEDQGLYEC
-3342 RAFNEIGSVVAGTA
+3342 RAFNEIGTVVAGTA

-3363 PQFEVEPKDVV
+3363 PQIVVEPKDVV

-3379 TILVNCAAKGQ
+3379 TILVNCAAMGE
-3390 PAPSIKWQ
+3390 PAPSISWQ

-3439 GKAKVEFRITVRG
+3439 GETFVKFRITVR
-3452 IYPCMVASLR
+3452 V
-3462 GSHGSLAVPLVERVF
+3462 HGGFSPWQPWESCSTTCGEGVQTR
-3477 RHGDDNVIILPL
+3477 RRQCDNPPP
-3489 QTMGVPVSDH
+3489 T
-3499 IQRPK
+3499 
-3504 HAILGNVKLMGA
+3504 NN
-3516 GQSGRCGR
+3516 GR
-3524 SALQLVVRVSI
+3524 SCV
-3535 NASGPAT
+3535 GPYT
-3542 TQCLKTEAN
+3542 ETKTC
-3551 LAQANPRKSRTATL
+3551 NPRQCEIDGGWSEWSVWEECSATCGKGVHQRTRSCNNPMPQNGGKPCTGESTQVQDCHADPCP
-3565 TLALVLN
+3565 VN
-3572 GVWGPWSPWQPC
+3572 GVWGQWSQWQPC

-3629 GKWTLWGPWSA
+3629 GKWTPWGPWSA

-3651 RTRTCTAAEHG
+3651 RTRTCNAAEHG

-3685 GWGPWTDWGSCS
+3685 GWGPWTAWGGCS
-3697 RSCNGGQQKRY
+3697 RSCNGGQRKRY

-3745 SWTEWSKCS
+3745 SWTDWSECS

-3770 PEPQYGGN
+3770 PEPRYGGN

-3857 PVYWTTALEI
+3857 PVYWTTAFEV

-3897 THNARGLDDNGVL
+3897 THNARGLDDSGVL

-3918 DVPRLSSTAN
+3918 DVPHLSSTAN

-3955 VDGHMQPYSWNH
+3955 VDGHMQPYTWNH

-4005 EASISKGDPSN
+4005 EASISKGVPSN
-4016 QCPEGFR
+4016 QCPAGFR

-4080 KNICPPHQDC
+4080 KDICPPYQDC
-4090 LNTVGSFRCAARC
+4090 LNTFGSFHCAARC

-4117 QDLNECEKLPSPCQH
+4117 QDLNECEKVPSPCQH
-4132 ECINTVGGFRCSCR
+4132 ECTNTVGGFRCSCR
-4146 QGYRLLGKNT
+4146 QGYRLLGKNN

-4167 KVCSP
+4167 KACSP
-4172 EDRCINTLG
+4172 EDRCINTMG

-4195 VTNGSCIDIDECSA
+4195 VTNGSCIDIDECTA

-4237 RAVGFPCTDMD
+4237 RAVGFPCTDVD

-4289 HPDDNNVIT
+4289 HPDDTDNNVIST
-4298 TKSGCEAGYQEVDG
+4298 RSGCEAGYQEVDG
-4312 VCSDVDECAG
+4312 ICLDVDECAA

-4329 ECYNTV
+4329 ECHNTV

-4340 RCPTGYR
+4340 RCPVGYR

-4362 EQNINCGA
+4362 EQNINCGP

-4379 DYECVDSPCPPNYKR
+4379 DYECVDSPCPPNYRR
-4394 ESSTGYCIRDCNPA
+4394 ESSSGYCIRDCNPA
-4408 DYRCPTDYAVEFK
+4408 DYKCPTDYAVEYK
-4421 TLALPYGIDT
+4421 TLALPYGIDAN
-4431 DQDLLRL
+4431 QDLLRL

-4449 KTTFAI
+4449 KTTFSI

-4469 KGTDSETNH
+4469 KGTGVLYTLR
-4478 CSPFRNQAHYQGD
+4478 PLKQARSFQMKVRAISYDESRIEYQ
-4491 YYQDAY
+4491 
-4497 QPPLTQT
+4497 
-4504 QPTTNP
+4504 TTFIIYISVSSYP
-4510 DTEEPWKQY
+4510 Y